1 MKKNI
6 LLLTA
11 IFLALPSF
19 SQTYFSFEGLG
30 YVVLDE
36 GTCEIDSRSSSLEE
50 ILLASDGKLVIPE
63 TAYNSDNNT
72 SYKVTSIGW
81 RALEGVSGLI
91 SVEIPNSVTSIGSRA
106 FCRCSSLTSVKMP
119 ETLTSIGQEAFA
131 VCTSLPSIE
140 IPSSVT
146 TIERMA
152 FLRCESLSAI
162 NVSNENTNFSSIDGV
177 LFDKE
182 GSRLIS
188 FPCGKHCDPYKIPD
202 TATSIDEYAFNYSN
216 TLISVEMPNSVTSIG
231 AHAFEGCRALTSVKL
246 PDSLTSIELWAFEG
260 CSALTSVA
268 IPNSVTSI
276 GEAAFSGCYSL
287 TAVTL
292 PNSLTFIEPR
302 TFEICLALT
311 SIEIPNSVI
320 SIADHAFYQC
330 EALASVK
337 LPNSLTS
344 IGQSAFYASDNIKE
358 IYYASENPIPAE
370 TNIFEEECYA
380 GATLY
385 LPEAGVSKAASVE
398 PWCLFNSIKAYD
410 FNGVEEITADVV
422 MDAPMETYTLEGVRI
437 TDAIEALPTGIYVIR
452 QNGKVRKIAVK

>member
-1 MKKNI
+1 MKKSI

-11 IFLALPSF
+11 IFLSLQAF
-19 SQTYFSFEGLG
+19 SQTSFFYEELY
-30 YVVLDE
+30 YVVLDDE
-36 GTCEIDSRSSSLEE
+36 TCELYGRTVDFLNK
-50 ILLASDGKLVIPE
+50 LASDGKLVIPE
-63 TAYNSDNNT
+63 TAYNSNNNT

-81 RALEGVSGLI
+81 RALEGISELK
-91 SVEIPNSVTSIGSRA
+91 SVEIPNSVTSIGERA
-106 FCRCSSLTSVKMP
+106 FCQCSSLTSVKMP

-231 AHAFEGCRALTSVKL
+231 AHAFEGCRALTSV
-246 PDSLTSIELWAFEG
+246 
-260 CSALTSVA
+260 A

-276 GEAAFSGCYSL
+276 GEAAFLLCYSL

-302 TFEICLALT
+302 TFEICKALI

-330 EALASVK
+330 QALTSVK
-337 LPNSLTS
+337 LPDSLTS
-344 IGQSAFYASDNIKE
+344 IGEYVFYASYNIKE
-358 IYYASENPIPAE
+358 IYYASENPISAE
-370 TNIFEEECYA
+370 TNIFEDECYA
-380 GATLY
+380 QATLY

-398 PWCLFNSIKAYD
+398 PWCLFNSIEAYD
-410 FNGVEEITADVV
+410 FNGVEEITADVD
-422 MDAPMETYTLEGVRI
+422 MDAPMEIYTLGGVR
-437 TDAIEALPTGIYVIR
+437 TTGAIEALPAGIYVIR
-452 QNGKVRKIAVK
+452 QSGKVRKITVK